1 MKLSPRARTIL
12 ENTAVIVGMGLIVL
26 LIGNVISFAT
36 SRNVLPPETRL
47 GDVDVTGLTIDD
59 AISKTVTAL
68 NMTVTMR
75 YGGEEIA
82 LNPAAVDFRLNRV
95 VAELQLRE
103 VIDAQQGIGQL
114 PAFMLRQHIRNND
127 LPLPYLYAEPKLQ
140 AELDGIA
147 QRIDREPRPPQPDV
161 NTGAVAAGGDGQLL
175 NRADATTKILGA
187 LSSSIARRVDLPVDV
202 VPLGAASVKTIEPQI
217 AERLSAFTGAE
228 GNIAGVFIKDLQTG
242 EELSINGDVAFSGA
256 GWARLAVATEG
267 ARMNAADAAALVAI
281 AGAGDMNAINPVLQT
296 LGNGDLQLG
305 VDAVNAMLNRLGLR
319 NTFLAQQFFSSVR
332 PPSIVTP
339 ANSRGDINASPDP
352 NAQSTVADAGVLM
365 EMLWQCSNGEG
376 AMLLAMGDENPFTA
390 DTCKAV
396 LDAVA
401 SSPFN
406 GLIKAGS
413 GNAQVIQRLNWDPNN
428 HGATALVQ
436 AGDRSY
442 IVSVLLHS
450 PGALDWANTSPIIT
464 DIARIANGFF
474 SGQMPAPVPPLTSPP
489 NAS

>member
-12 ENTAVIVGMGLIVL
+12 ENTAVIAGLGLVVFI
-26 LIGNVISFAT
+26 IANVISFAT
-36 SRNVLPPETRL
+36 SRNVLPPETRM
-47 GDVDVTGLTIDD
+47 GDVNVTGLTIDD

-68 NMTVTMR
+68 QSPVTLR
-75 YGGEEIA
+75 VITQEVP
-82 LNPAAVDFRLNRV
+82 LDPAAVDFRLNRV

-103 VIDAQQGIGQL
+103 LIDAQQGIGEL
-114 PAFMLRQHIRNND
+114 PAFMFRQHIRSND

-140 AELDGIA
+140 AELESLA
-147 QRIDREPRPPQPDV
+147 QRIDRDPRPPQPDV

-175 NRADATTKILGA
+175 NRADATAQILNA
-187 LSSSIARRVDLPVDV
+187 LGSSISRTVDLPVDV
-202 VPLGAASVKTIEPQI
+202 IPLGNASVRTIEPQI
-217 AERLSAFTGAE
+217 VERLSAFTGTE

-256 GWARLAVATEG
+256 GWAKLAVAAEG
-267 ARMNAADAAALVAI
+267 ARMNAADAAALSAI
-281 AGAGDMNAINPVLQT
+281 AGAGDINAINPVLQT

-305 VDAVNAMLNRLGLR
+305 VDAVNTMLNRLGLR

-365 EMLWQCSNGEG
+365 EMLWQCSNDEG
-376 AMLLAMGDENPFTA
+376 PMRLAFENNPFTA
-390 DTCKAV
+390 DTCRAV
-396 LDAVA
+396 LGAVA
-401 SSPFN
+401 SSPFK
-406 GLIKAGS
+406 GLIAAGS
-413 GNAQVIQRLNWDPNN
+413 GDAQVIQRLNWDPNN

-450 PGALDWANTSPIIT
+450 KDALDWATTSPVIT

-474 SGQMPAPVPPLTSPP
+474 SGQMPAQVPALTSPP